1 MKKTL
6 ALVAFAGIAAV
17 ANADVLANWTFEVSL
32 PTNAG
37 PHAAEVG
44 TGNASAFHATA
55 STYGSVVGNG
65 SSRSFSSNAW
75 TLGDYYQFT
84 TSTVGYT
91 GITFG
96 WDATSSNTGPRDFGL
111 WVSNDGV
118 NFTQI
123 GGTFAVLANGT
134 PNPAWNGTTY
144 NSAYTF
150 APQLV
155 PALADNQAN
164 LTFRIVMAS
173 TVSANGGTVAGTG
186 TSRVDNIIIE
196 GTLIPAP
203 GALALVGAAGLFAG
217 RRRR

>member
-17 ANADVLANWTFEVSL
+17 ANADVLAQFTFETSL
-32 PTNAG
+32 PLSAG

-44 TGNASAFHATA
+44 TGNASAFHATS

-65 SSRSFSSNAW
+65 SSRSFSSNGW
-75 TLGDYYQFT
+75 SVGDYYQFT

-96 WDATSSNTGPRDFGL
+96 WDHTSSGTGPRDFVVL
-111 WVSNDGV
+111 VSNDGV
-118 NFTQI
+118 NFTNI
-123 GGTFAVLANGT
+123 GSALVLVNGAPNT
-134 PNPAWNGTTY
+134 PWSSTTY
-144 NSAYTF
+144 NPVFTFSPISA
-150 APQLV
+150 
-155 PALADNQAN
+155 PALADNQGN
-164 LTFRIVMAS
+164 VTFRIQMS
-173 TVSANGGTVAGTG
+173 SNVSANGGTVASAG

-203 GALALVGAAGLFAG
+203 GALALVGLGGLVAG